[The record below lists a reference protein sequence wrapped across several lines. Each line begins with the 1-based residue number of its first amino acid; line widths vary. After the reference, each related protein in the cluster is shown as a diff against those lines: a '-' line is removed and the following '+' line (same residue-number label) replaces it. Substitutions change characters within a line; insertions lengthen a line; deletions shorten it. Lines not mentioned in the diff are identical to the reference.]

1 MNALTRYRYQLC
13 SLVACLDTTC
23 CLSSLLRFPLL
34 YSLSSWQLQTHRLL
48 FSPLKYGTN
57 VTRCCVKETYGI
69 TVLEEGFLMEVQ
81 VLEVLHKWEAFPFF
95 LSLIVIF
102 VLLKLTRQPA
112 SRHLA
117 TPADGQEHK
126 KPRE

>member
-1 MNALTRYRYQLC
+1 M
-13 SLVACLDTTC
+13 
-23 CLSSLLRFPLL
+23 
-34 YSLSSWQLQTHRLL
+34 
-48 FSPLKYGTN
+48 
-57 VTRCCVKETYGI
+57 KETYGI